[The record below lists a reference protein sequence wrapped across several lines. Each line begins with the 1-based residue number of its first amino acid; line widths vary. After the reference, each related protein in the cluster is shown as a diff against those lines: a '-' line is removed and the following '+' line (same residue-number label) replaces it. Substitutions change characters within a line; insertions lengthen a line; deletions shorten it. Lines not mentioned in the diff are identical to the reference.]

1 MFAEKKEVK
10 VPSSLPH
17 FMIAT
22 AVSKQ
27 HQPSVKKEDTETV
40 ASVAVEITI
49 VIRGLQQYRRRRR
62 RFRLRRKE
70 MRRSHL
76 R

>member
-1 MFAEKKEVK
+1 MYSEKKEVK
-10 VPSSLPH
+10 VTSSLPH
-17 FMIAT
+17 YMMAT
-22 AVSKQ
+22 AASKQ

-49 VIRGLQQYRRRRR
+49 VIRGFQQYRRRRR